1 MTAALH
7 RKLSTW
13 VCSED
18 IVVLL
23 LSVSF
28 GSMQKE
34 HSPS

>member
-7 RKLSTW
+7 RKLSMW

-18 IVVLL
+18 IVVL